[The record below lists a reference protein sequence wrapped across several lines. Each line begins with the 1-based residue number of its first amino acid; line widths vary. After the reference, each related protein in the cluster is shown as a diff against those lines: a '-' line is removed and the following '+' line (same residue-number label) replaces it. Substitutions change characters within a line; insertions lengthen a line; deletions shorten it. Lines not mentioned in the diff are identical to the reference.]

1 MCEGERE
8 GGRGGRGG
16 YYEEGC
22 FKQGEVNDGRDSLF
36 FSFSCHFDNL
46 LAKTLKA
53 TRSERE
59 KKRERAVVRARHF
72 VGSHLSDGFLAI
84 FLHMLVLLVSSSSS
98 ASFHFHR
105 SQ

>member
-1 MCEGERE
+1 MMAGIP
-8 GGRGGRGG
+8 
-16 YYEEGC
+16 
-22 FKQGEVNDGRDSLF
+22 F
-36 FSFSCHFDNL
+36 FLSGCHFDNL

-53 TRSERE
+53 KRSERE
-59 KKRERAVVRARHF
+59 RKGDREREGERHF

-98 ASFHFHR
+98 SAAAASFHFHR